1 MVALNKS
8 TQILINNFIDSHF
21 NGENKAQIKQE
32 ALEIADLIAERSDKN
47 FDRFTT
53 KEDLLNT
60 RNMLKEDILSV
71 RSELKEDIASV
82 RSELK
87 EDIASVRSEL
97 KEDIASVRSELKEDI
112 ANLKYDF
119 LKWLVGSQVAVAGL
133 IIAVLKFT

>member
-71 RSELKEDIASV
+71 RSELKEDIA
-82 RSELK
+82 
-87 EDIASVRSEL
+87 
-97 KEDIASVRSELKEDI
+97 
-112 ANLKYDF
+112 NLKYDF

>member
-60 RNMLKEDILSV
+60 RNMLKEDI
-71 RSELKEDIASV
+71 
-82 RSELK
+82 
-87 EDIASVRSEL
+87 
-97 KEDIASVRSELKEDI
+97 ASVRSELKEDI

>member
-8 TQILINNFIDSHF
+8 TQILINNFIDTHF
-21 NGENKAQIKQE
+21 SGENKAQIKQE

-60 RNMLKEDILSV
+60 RNILKEDITNV
-71 RSELKEDIASV
+71 RSELKEEIANV

-87 EDIASVRSEL
+87 EEIANVRN
-97 KEDIASVRSELKEDI
+97 ELKEDI
-112 ANLKYDF
+112 ANVRNEILAVKYEI

-133 IIAVLKFT
+133 VIAVLKFT

>member
-60 RNMLKEDILSV
+60 RNMLKEDI
-71 RSELKEDIASV
+71 
-82 RSELK
+82 
-87 EDIASVRSEL
+87 ASVRSEL